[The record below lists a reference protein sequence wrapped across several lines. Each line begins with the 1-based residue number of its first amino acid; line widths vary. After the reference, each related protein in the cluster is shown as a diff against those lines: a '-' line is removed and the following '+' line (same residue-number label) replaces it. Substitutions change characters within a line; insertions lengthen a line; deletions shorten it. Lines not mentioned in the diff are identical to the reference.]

1 MTLEVS
7 AEDFN
12 PGMMHPEKNKGCGP
26 KAWKGQ
32 GNQLRARL
40 RGKAGQLFQQHPAF
54 LAEASEENL
63 WQ

>member
-40 RGKAGQLFQQHPAF
+40 RGKAGQLFQ
-54 LAEASEENL
+54 
-63 WQ
+63 